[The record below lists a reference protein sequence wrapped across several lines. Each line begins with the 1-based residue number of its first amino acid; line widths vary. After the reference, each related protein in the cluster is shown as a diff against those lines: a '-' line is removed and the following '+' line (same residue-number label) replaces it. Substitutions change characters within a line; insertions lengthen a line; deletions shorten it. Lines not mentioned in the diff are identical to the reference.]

1 MNMSPML
8 KRIAA
13 EFLGT
18 GVFLTGIVGSA
29 ASGSP
34 LHQLTLAIAL
44 GMGILLASTVGAG
57 HLNPVVSL
65 YFFAKGKL
73 ALPELFANIGAQL
86 LGGVGGA
93 WLGITIWGGNLSAP
107 STSAT
112 YAASQVIGEIA
123 ATTGLLIIIGQLV
136 KAKKA
141 ELLPLVVAAWV
152 FSAGTWTG
160 TGAQANPAVSFALLF
175 SGQSLPNSGAYIL
188 AQLGGLL
195 IAVAVLTI
203 MGDPET
209 GKGGKGKKKK

>member
-1 MNMSPML
+1 MNLSPLL

-18 GVFLTGIVGSA
+18 GVFVTAIVGSV

-34 LHQLTLAIAL
+34 LHQLTLAIGL

-57 HLNPVVSL
+57 HLNPLVSL

-73 ALPELFANIGAQL
+73 ALTELLGNIGAQL
-86 LGGVGGA
+86 LGAVGGA
-93 WLGITIWGGNLSAP
+93 WLGSSIWAKVLTLP
-107 STSAT
+107 SDSAT
-112 YAASQVIGEIA
+112 YSQATILGEVA
-123 ATTGLLIIIGQLV
+123 ATTGLIIIIGQLV
-136 KAKKA
+136 KAKRP
-141 ELLPLVVAAWV
+141 ELLAVAVPAWV

-175 SGQSLPNSGAYIL
+175 TGQSVQNTGVYVL

-195 IAVAVLTI
+195 AAVAVLTI
-203 MGDPET
+203 MGDPAKT
-209 GKGGKGKKKK
+209 KSKKK